1 MEWNIATADISLR
14 LNEVFVVVKK
24 DTDMQPRKFDDIR
37 FSSIHRRIMLWGS
50 GGPFLDGYVLV
61 IIGVALHQLT
71 PILKLD
77 AQWIGLL
84 GAGTLAGL
92 FIGTSLFGYI
102 SDRVGRR
109 KMFLVDIAAIGLI
122 SIATM
127 FVSTPAEL
135 LVMRVLIGIVIGAD
149 YPIATS
155 MITEFS
161 STRQRAFAVG
171 FIAAMWYVGATCANL
186 VGFWLYDMVDGWRW
200 MLGSAF
206 IPCLIILIGRFDL
219 PESPRWL
226 LRKGRVKEC
235 EQMMIKLFGEPLV
248 FDDEPQQET
257 RFLQLFNKRH
267 FPFVLFVAV
276 IWTCQVI
283 PMFAIYTFGPQIVG
297 LLGWDEGKN
306 AALGNVVISLF
317 FMLGC
322 IPAMYWLNS
331 LGRRPLLIGSFAMMT
346 GALALL
352 GWVDHMQISLV
363 VIAFAVYAF
372 FSGGPGILQWL
383 YPNELFPTDIRASAV
398 GVIMSISRIGTVIST
413 WALPL
418 FIARY
423 GISTV
428 MLIGAF
434 ISLVGLV
441 VSVLFAPETKGL
453 TLNETG
459 KISLAIKSPLK

>member
-1 MEWNIATADISLR
+1 MQ
-14 LNEVFVVVKK
+14 
-24 DTDMQPRKFDDIR
+24 QPRNFDDMH
-37 FSSIHRRIMLWGS
+37 FSAIHRRIMLWGS

-61 IIGVALHQLT
+61 MIGVALEQLT
-71 PILKLD
+71 PILHLD
-77 AQWIGLL
+77 ATWTGML
-84 GAGTLAGL
+84 GAATLAGL

-109 KMFLVDIAAIGLI
+109 KMFLADIIAIGLI
-122 SIATM
+122 SVATM
-127 FVSTPAEL
+127 FISSPVEL

-186 VGFWLYDMVDGWRW
+186 VGWCLYDIDGGWRW

-206 IPCLIILIGRFDL
+206 IPCVIILIGRFDL

-226 LRKGRVKEC
+226 IRKGRIAEC
-235 EQMMIKLFGEPLV
+235 QQMMEKIFGEPV
-248 FDDEPQQET
+248 IFDEEPGQQT

-267 FPFVLFVAV
+267 FPFVLFIAI

-297 LLGWDEGKN
+297 LLGWDQGKS

-322 IPAMYWLNS
+322 LPAMYWLNS
-331 LGRRPLLIGSFAMMT
+331 IGRRPLLIGSFAMMT
-346 GALALL
+346 LALTLL
-352 GWVDHMQISLV
+352 GLIPDLTMWLV
-363 VIAFAVYAF
+363 VLAFAIYAF

-398 GVIMSISRIGTVIST
+398 GVIMSLSRIGTIIST
-413 WALPL
+413 WLLPL
-418 FIARY
+418 FIAQY
-423 GISTV
+423 GVSRT
-428 MLIGAF
+428 MLMGAL
-434 ISLVGLV
+434 ISLIGLV
-441 VSVLFAPETKGL
+441 VSVVLAPETRGL
-453 TLNETG
+453 
-459 KISLAIKSPLK
+459 SLMKTANMTILKNKP

>member
-1 MEWNIATADISLR
+1 
-14 LNEVFVVVKK
+14 
-24 DTDMQPRKFDDIR
+24 MQARNFDDIR

-61 IIGVALHQLT
+61 IIGVALEQLT
-71 PILKLD
+71 PVLHLD

-84 GAGTLAGL
+84 GAGTLVGL
-92 FIGTSLFGYI
+92 FIGTTLFGYI

-109 KMFLVDIAAIGLI
+109 KMFLLDIVAIGLI
-122 SIATM
+122 SLATM
-127 FVSTPAEL
+127 FVSSPAEL

-161 STRQRAFAVG
+161 NTRQRAFAIG

-186 VGFWLYDMVDGWRW
+186 VGYFLYDVAGGWRW

-206 IPCLIILIGRFDL
+206 IPCLLIFIGRFDL

-226 LRKGRVKEC
+226 LRKGRIKEC
-235 EQMMIKLFGEPLV
+235 EQMMFKLFGEPVV
-248 FDDEPQQET
+248 FEDEPPQET
-257 RFLQLFNKRH
+257 RFMQLFNKRH
-267 FPFVLFVAV
+267 FPFVLFVAA

-283 PMFAIYTFGPQIVG
+283 PMFALYTFGPNIVG
-297 LLGWDEGKN
+297 LLGWDQGRN

-317 FMLGC
+317 FMFGC
-322 IPAMYWLNS
+322 LPAVYWLNKS
-331 LGRRPLLIGSFAMMT
+331 GRRPLLIISFTMMT
-346 GALALL
+346 AALAVL
-352 GWVDHMQISLV
+352 GLVDKLGMSLV
-363 VIAFAVYAF
+363 VTAFAVYAF

-398 GVIMSISRIGTVIST
+398 GVIMSISRIGTVVST
-413 WALPL
+413 WALPV
-418 FIARY
+418 FISRY

-428 MLIGAF
+428 MLIGAL
-434 ISLVGLV
+434 ISLVGLL
-441 VSVLFAPETKGL
+441 VSLVWAPETRGL
-453 TLNETG
+453 TLVQAGQLSIDNKTLSQ
-459 KISLAIKSPLK
+459 KDVQR